1 MITGHESQTKN
12 PGMENVW
19 ENTIIQKYWV
29 GGIIALNMP
38 EWEFLGR
45 ALTRKPQEKED
56 WFPINCDVNYMDVI
70 LTKNSTVSEKKIVV
84 YVQNTKCI
92 KKKRNV
98 IWHQECNKIWDNG
111 LWLVNFCIIF
121 SWLARFL
128 MLKY

>member
-70 LTKNSTVSEKKIVV
+70 LTKNSTVSEKKNSRLCAK
-84 YVQNTKCI
+84 YKM
-92 KKKRNV
+92 
-98 IWHQECNKIWDNG
+98 HQEEKKCY
-111 LWLVNFCIIF
+111 
-121 SWLARFL
+121 LASRVQ
-128 MLKY
+128 